1 MRRVLRKSAAKKK
14 AAKRPAAKKA
24 VVKRIAAK
32 KVAAKRAASAPKATS
47 NAPSNGGE
55 NPGALSR
62 VTRVAKELAQQTTT
76 AVSEGVEKVKE
87 MGGSLVERVTG

>member
-1 MRRVLRKSAAKKK
+1 LRRVLRKSAAKKK

-32 KVAAKRAASAPKATS
+32 KVAAKRAASASS